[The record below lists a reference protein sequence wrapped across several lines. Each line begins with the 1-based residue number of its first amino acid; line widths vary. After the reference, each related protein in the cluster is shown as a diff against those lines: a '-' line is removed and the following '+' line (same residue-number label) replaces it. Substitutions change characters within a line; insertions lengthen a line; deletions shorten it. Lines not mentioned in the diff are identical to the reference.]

1 MPPKPP
7 SRIPGRELVD
17 DAEPEA
23 VPVARQPA
31 ASLAGLGIAGL
42 SRRRVG
48 IAVTGLVALW
58 IVIGFAGQAS
68 AAARA
73 ADRAV
78 QEQATN
84 EALAANV
91 ASLRDELE
99 LVQTQRWILQQARA
113 YGLGSTSERPFEIAA
128 DAPSLAPD
136 APGSPARRLGSAVV
150 QRSPWIPGSTP
161 SSAPGADRESPVPRA
176 PRRGRPGGCARFA
189 AWLGS
194 SVGRASGS

>member
-7 SRIPGRELVD
+7 SRIPGRESVD

-23 VPVARQPA
+23 APGTRQPA
-31 ASLAGLGIAGL
+31 VSLAGLGIAGL

-91 ASLRDELE
+91 ASLRDELD

-150 QRSPWIPGSTP
+150 QRSPLDSWLDALFG
-161 SSAPGADRESPVPRA
+161 
-176 PRRGRPGGCARFA
+176 PGG
-189 AWLGS
+189 
-194 SVGRASGS
+194 

>member
-1 MPPKPP
+1 MPPQPP
-7 SRIPGRELVD
+7 SRLAARESGD
-17 DAEPEA
+17 DAGVEPA
-23 VPVARQPA
+23 PAAGQPA
-31 ASLAGLGIAGL
+31 VSLAGLGIAGL

-48 IAVTGLVALW
+48 IAVTALVALW

-91 ASLRDELE
+91 ASLRDELD

-150 QRSPWIPGSTP
+150 QRSPLDAWLDALFG
-161 SSAPGADRESPVPRA
+161 PGA
-176 PRRGRPGGCARFA
+176 
-189 AWLGS
+189 
-194 SVGRASGS
+194 